1 MDNEN
6 NSTTKK
12 LHMKVTDLDEN
23 KVYTEYGFTLE
34 EKDFNNILSE
44 LDTATREYE
53 SKISN
58 ASNVIR
64 RLSEI
69 VKSENIMN
77 SCTIRGGVEDD
88 EEYKLPD
95 HPLAFSLDLEL
106 LPGIALDIRGYKYT
120 NLELSIDER
129 KRFDSISGYYMKQVT
144 QAPPTYEKVH
154 DTYFFNN
161 LEYTGFALR
170 DVFSIAGKIER
181 VRTTQGDVNRTI
193 ENIDERKTLC
203 NLILKRIKVLEKAIE
218 SEE

>member
-1 MDNEN
+1 MDDNKP
-6 NSTTKK
+6 TTKK

-44 LDTATREYE
+44 LDVATREYE

-58 ASNVIR
+58 ANNVIR

-69 VKSENIMN
+69 VKPENIMN
-77 SCTIRGGVEDD
+77 SCTIYGGVEDD
-88 EEYKLPD
+88 EECKLPD
-95 HPLAFSLDLEL
+95 YPLAHTLKLEL
-106 LPGIALDIRGYKYT
+106 LPGISLDIRGGTYT
-120 NLELSIDER
+120 GLKLCIDER
-129 KRFDSISGYYMKQVT
+129 KRFDSVSGYYMKQVT

-161 LEYTGFALR
+161 LEYTGFALK
-170 DVFSIAGKIER
+170 DVFSIAGKIEK
-181 VRTTQGDVNRTI
+181 VRARQEDVNRTL
-193 ENIDERKTLC
+193 EDIDERKTLC
-203 NLILKRIKVLEKAIE
+203 NLVLKRIEVLEKAIE